1 VTGVQTCALPIST
14 ASAAAPLIAG
24 GFSSGPYARP
34 GGALTVDVGNPD
46 GSQSTPLGFT
56 YSHGSN
62 VRHVSVMDPA
72 AATAI
77 IKMQLPGPE
86 HDGPSG
92 LFASDP
98 NLLLQYIQNQPFDY
112 AFGHQVDAQAVA
124 VQGFTAQ

>member
-1 VTGVQTCALPIST
+1 MMNETFPLMQTMYHSEATT
-14 ASAAAPLIAG
+14 ATECQDLMGMS
-24 GFSSGPYARP
+24 FR
-34 GGALTVDVGNPD
+34 TVHFD

-62 VRHVSVMDPA
+62 VRHISVMDPA

-98 NLLLQYIQNQPFDY
+98 NLLLQWVQNQPFDY
-112 AFGHQVDAQAVA
+112 AFGHQVDGQAVA